1 MREVFANAFD
11 GSIGG
16 GLDVFF
22 DPLGFV
28 FGQFGFFDRFH
39 DVAADVAHVNA
50 AFFGEEQWSYY
61 QQKASKYL
69 KKKVKL
75 GKSKNFKLGKEKQQ
89 LNCAIIAW

>member
-1 MREVFANAFD
+1 MEFQFLIMFFCFREYLKTLQNDLHSLELYYKEGRTVKLLAT
-11 GSIGG
+11 S
-16 GLDVFF
+16 
-22 DPLGFV
+22 
-28 FGQFGFFDRFH
+28 H
-39 DVAADVAHVNA
+39 DA

-75 GKSKNFKLGKEKQQ
+75 GKSKNLKLGKEKQQ